1 MHILTIGLNHQ
12 TAPVELRER
21 LAFPD
26 ASLGQALQ
34 GLVEET
40 CLLEAAILST
50 CNRAEIYGVA
60 AEPEPAQQDTVRF
73 LSEFH
78 GLLAEDF
85 VPYLYRLGDAE
96 AVQHLFRVA
105 CGLDSMVLGESQI
118 LGQVKQALL
127 QASQHG
133 TARLLLQELFRRA
146 LHLGKRA
153 RTETDIGKGALSV
166 SWAAVELARSIFG
179 SLHGRSVLLLGA
191 GKMGELTAQ
200 CLLDSGVKAVFVANR
215 TPSRALRL
223 AERFG
228 GEPVAFDRFG
238 EKLVEVDM
246 VISSTAAPHFL
257 LHQAQLRPLMQRRR
271 GRPLFL
277 IDIAV
282 PRDVDPAVGQL
293 DNVFLFD
300 IDDLE
305 AVVAQNRRERE
316 KEALRVQA
324 LIEEEGRAFLR
335 WLNSLRAKPLIVALR
350 QQTEA
355 LWQAEYERW
364 MNKLPDLTDRE
375 REMVRRML
383 RSFANKMLHQPLT
396 QIRALA
402 AQPEGYQQLETV
414 RRLFA
419 LDLTS
424 AGEEEAL

>member
-1 MHILTIGLNHQ
+1 
-12 TAPVELRER
+12 
-21 LAFPD
+21 
-26 ASLGQALQ
+26 
-34 GLVEET
+34 
-40 CLLEAAILST
+40 
-50 CNRAEIYGVA
+50 
-60 AEPEPAQQDTVRF
+60 
-73 LSEFH
+73 
-78 GLLAEDF
+78 
-85 VPYLYRLGDAE
+85 
-96 AVQHLFRVA
+96 
-105 CGLDSMVLGESQI
+105 
-118 LGQVKQALL
+118 
-127 QASQHG
+127 
-133 TARLLLQELFRRA
+133 
-146 LHLGKRA
+146 
-153 RTETDIGKGALSV
+153 
-166 SWAAVELARSIFG
+166 
-179 SLHGRSVLLLGA
+179 
-191 GKMGELTAQ
+191 
-200 CLLDSGVKAVFVANR
+200 
-215 TPSRALRL
+215 
-223 AERFG
+223 
-228 GEPVAFDRFG
+228 
-238 EKLVEVDM
+238 
-246 VISSTAAPHFL
+246 
-257 LHQAQLRPLMQRRR
+257 
-271 GRPLFL
+271 LFL